1 MNPVKDETKCD
12 CMRLRQSTK
21 CAASCEQHVALRARL
36 QKVDCDE

>member
-1 MNPVKDETKCD
+1 MKPNAIVCD
-12 CMRLRQSTK
+12 CDNLTK